1 MTRHPVRPGVT
12 GLLILILTPILLP
25 HLQQLVKQDQS
36 VFFHFTRIQQ
46 LLVVLEPVA
55 VLKAFFGVVA
65 GRVAVM
71 GFDEDFHFL
80 VFL

>member
-1 MTRHPVRPGVT
+1 M
-12 GLLILILTPILLP
+12 
-25 HLQQLVKQDQS
+25 
-36 VFFHFTRIQQ
+36 
-46 LLVVLEPVA
+46 LEPVA